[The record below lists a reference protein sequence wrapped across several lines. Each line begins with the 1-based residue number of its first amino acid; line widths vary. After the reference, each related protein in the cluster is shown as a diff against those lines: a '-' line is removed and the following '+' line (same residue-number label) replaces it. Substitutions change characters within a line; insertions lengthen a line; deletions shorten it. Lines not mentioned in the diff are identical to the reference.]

1 MFSER
6 TVYVSEDGTVHE
18 RLEDAQAYELASDL
32 VEVLVSIT
40 VLTRGTAEIVAHDL
54 LKHGYTIV
62 SRDSLPHT
70 DE

>member
-6 TVYVSEDGTVHE
+6 TVYVSEDGTVHDS
-18 RLEDAQAYELASDL
+18 LEGAQAYELAADL
-32 VEVLVSIT
+32 IEVLVVCT
-40 VLTRGTAEIVAHDL
+40 LLTRGTAENVAHGL
-54 LKHGYTIV
+54 IKHGYTIV